1 MPEVS
6 GGGYGR
12 VFACGED
19 ISPFTTPRERASVKK
34 ACMCTGIPLRVA
46 HGTEFKSKAY
56 TSKEKTKDT
65 TWVSWR
71 LRPGIHLW
79 RRYPLPTPEK
89 RAFLSSVG
97 GCEPDSLCFARR
109 KVDTKCDLR
118 HQKNKGHSLRVS
130 FVFWRCRPDLNRRIT
145 VLQTG
150 ALPLGYCTKIPI
162 TLTLYQSFFALSI
175 GKIYFIK
182 KIRMKNP

>member
-1 MPEVS
+1 
-6 GGGYGR
+6 
-12 VFACGED
+12 
-19 ISPFTTPRERASVKK
+19 
-34 ACMCTGIPLRVA
+34 MCTGIPLRVA

-130 FVFWRCRPDLNRRIT
+130 FIFMACHQATNSPISKKWEGSHTAGTEHTTRQRAFAVSASRGAESYNRCSSGTSIAKLPPSSIPLKVHRRN
-145 VLQTG
+145 
-150 ALPLGYCTKIPI
+150 
-162 TLTLYQSFFALSI
+162 LSRAA
-175 GKIYFIK
+175 Y
-182 KIRMKNP
+182 P